1 MTNQESWFDEPVARG
16 RSPLR
21 QRDRVAVVVSALLL
35 FCLTLL
41 LIVGALAGGGPG
53 DRPGHQ
59 APDSAV
65 PSGNAPEADPGR

>member
-1 MTNQESWFDEPVARG
+1 MTNQGPASWFDEPVARG

-21 QRDRVAVVVSALLL
+21 QRDKVAVVVSALLL
-35 FCLTLL
+35 FCLTVL
-41 LIVGALAGGGPG
+41 LIAGAVTGGGSG

-65 PSGNAPEADPGR
+65 PSGHAPKG